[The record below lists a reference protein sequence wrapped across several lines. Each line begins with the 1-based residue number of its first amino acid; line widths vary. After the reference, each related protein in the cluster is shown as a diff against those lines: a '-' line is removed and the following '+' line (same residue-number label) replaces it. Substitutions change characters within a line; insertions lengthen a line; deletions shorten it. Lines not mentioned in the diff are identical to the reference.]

1 MKFVKW
7 GIFVCTAFALAVTLG
22 FSQAATGSIS
32 GTVVDSSGAAIPGA
46 EITVTNQGTS
56 QQFVALSSA
65 AGSFSVPALIP
76 GFYEIKVSLAGF
88 KTFVARDA
96 KVDVGKAYSVVAK
109 LEVGGINEVV
119 TVSTGADLVNTSEA
133 QISNTVTREQI
144 LELPLDGRN
153 VLNLITLQAGTSSN
167 GRTSTSISGL
177 RTSLTAITQ
186 DGVNIQDNFIRDNAT
201 TFVPNRPVVDQVS
214 EFTTVTQNQGPEYG
228 FGSSNVSLVS
238 PSGTNDLHGSLY
250 WFHRN
255 DVFAANSFFNNKAG
269 IPKEK
274 LIRNQFGAS
283 VTGPIFKNKL
293 FFFGFY
299 EGLRLRQGASR
310 NNLVLTPDA
319 RRGIFTYTGLDGQV
333 RKLDI
338 LNRAG
343 LGIDPA
349 VAGLLQQLPTGF
361 NNFDIGD
368 STAAI
373 LKNNAGLLFNQ
384 SSNTDRTQGGTRIDY
399 VLSTRHSFEGVYN
412 FQRESDD
419 RPDIYAGF
427 LT

>member
-7 GIFVCTAFALAVTLG
+7 GICVCTAFALAVTLG

-56 QQFVALSSA
+56 QQFVAVSSA

-76 GFYEIKVSLAGF
+76 AFYEIKVSLAGF

-96 KVDVGKAYSVVAK
+96 KVDVGKTYSAVAI

-119 TVSTGADLVNTSEA
+119 TVSSGADLVNTSEA

-153 VLNLITLQAGTSSN
+153 VLNLITLQAGTANNS
-167 GRTSTSISGL
+167 RTPTAISGL

-186 DGVNIQDNFIRDNAT
+186 DGVNIQDNFIRSNAT

-214 EFTTVTQNQGPEYG
+214 EFTTVTQNQGAEYG

-238 PSGTNDLHGSLY
+238 PSGTNNLHGSLY

-255 DVFAANSFFNNKAG
+255 DA
-269 IPKEK
+269 
-274 LIRNQFGAS
+274 FGA
-283 VTGPIFKNKL
+283 
-293 FFFGFY
+293 
-299 EGLRLRQGASR
+299 
-310 NNLVLTPDA
+310 
-319 RRGIFTYTGLDGQV
+319 
-333 RKLDI
+333 
-338 LNRAG
+338 NRF
-343 LGIDPA
+343 
-349 VAGLLQQLPTGF
+349 LQQQGR
-361 NNFDIGD
+361 DCEGEAD
-368 STAAI
+368 SEPVRDERDGPDLQEQALLLRFLRRTAAPAAI
-373 LKNNAGLLFNQ
+373 IAQQPGPDSGRSTWDFYLHRDSMGRCVNST
-384 SSNTDRTQGGTRIDY
+384 SSIERVSGSIPR
-399 VLSTRHSFEGVYN
+399 
-412 FQRESDD
+412 
-419 RPDIYAGF
+419 
-427 LT
+427 